1 MQRQRW
7 PEQCRLAPGH
17 HTASACL
24 PGCRPQVL
32 EQMCLEGCRQLFCT
46 VSMSGASVVRH
57 AGLFDV
63 ALVDEAAQLVEA
75 ESLILL
81 HAHPGLAKLVLVRGL
96 TRGARLQ

>member
-1 MQRQRW
+1 
-7 PEQCRLAPGH
+7 
-17 HTASACL
+17 
-24 PGCRPQVL
+24 
-32 EQMCLEGCRQLFCT
+32 MCLEGCRQLFCT